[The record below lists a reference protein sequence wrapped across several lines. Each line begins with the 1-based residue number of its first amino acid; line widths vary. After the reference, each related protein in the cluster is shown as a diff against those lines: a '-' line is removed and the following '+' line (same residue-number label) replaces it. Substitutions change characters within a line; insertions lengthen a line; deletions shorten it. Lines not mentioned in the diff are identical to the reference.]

1 MQTLL
6 NILNLRFI
14 PHFPNLA
21 LLVLRFTGGAV
32 MLYAHGWEKL
42 TNFSSKADQFP
53 DPLGIGSQASLALTI
68 FAEVF
73 CSTLLLLGIGT
84 RFAASALAIT
94 IGVAFFSVHSAN
106 IQEGELALV
115 YLTIYI
121 ALIFTGGGKYAFVK
135 D

>member
-1 MQTLL
+1 MQWFF
-6 NILNLRFI
+6 NVINLRFI

-21 LLVLRFTGGAV
+21 LLILRLTGGGV
-32 MLYAHGWEKL
+32 MLYAHGWDKL
-42 TNFSSKADQFP
+42 INFSTKAKQFP

-73 CSTLLLLGIGT
+73 CAALLILGIGT

-94 IGVAFFSVHSAN
+94 MAVAFFLVHAGN
-106 IQEGELALV
+106 IREGELAFIF
-115 YLTIYI
+115 LTLYI
-121 ALIFTGGGKYAFVK
+121 TLIFTGGGKYALIK